1 MRRKTVE
8 INGKEFE
15 IQTIPFMSYMEI
27 TDRNMGPHGIPK
39 QAGMIK
45 ELFENCVIKPK
56 VTMSDFDDDFNT
68 AMKLVNEIE
77 SFLKSE
83 PDRKQSK
90 EKSE

>member
-1 MRRKTVE
+1 MRRKTVK

-15 IQTIPFMSYMEI
+15 IQTIPLLSYLEI
-27 TDRNMGPHGIPK
+27 TDRNMGEHGIPK

-45 ELFENCVIKPK
+45 DLFKNCVIKPK

-77 SFLKSE
+77 SFLKSK
-83 PDRKQSK
+83 PNKKQSK